1 MRLLVSGGGT
11 GGHIYPALALIERLK
26 QVEPGT
32 EVLYVGT
39 TRGLENK
46 IVPDAGIKLETM
58 KMQGFKRSLS
68 LENFKTIYLF
78 LKSVHHA
85 KSIIR
90 DFKPDVVLGTGGYVS
105 GAVLYAAAKHHI
117 PTVIHEQNSV
127 VGVTNKFLSRYVD
140 EIAIAFAAAR
150 SQFPKGKVTMVG
162 NPRAQ
167 QVVLQTDSQFSW
179 TSYGLKD
186 DVPTLMIFGGSQGAP
201 KINKTVVDA
210 IPQFNEREYQVIF
223 ATGQKRY
230 DQVKELLKDVQIADN
245 VKVVPYIKDMPA
257 KMPKVAALV
266 SRAGATTIAEVTA
279 LGVPTI
285 LIPSPYVTA
294 NHQVKNAQALVRKN
308 AAVMITEDNLDAR
321 SLMVQADKIM
331 ENADLRNEMAA
342 ASRKLGKP
350 DAADHLI
357 KVLHK
362 AINDHQK

>member
-26 QVEPGT
+26 QVEPDT
-32 EVLYVGT
+32 QVLYVGT

-58 KMQGFKRSLS
+58 HMQGFKRSLS
-68 LENFKTIYLF
+68 LDNLKTIYLF

-85 KSIIR
+85 KKIIR

-140 EIAIAFAAAR
+140 QIAIAFEAAR
-150 SQFPKGKVTMVG
+150 SQFPAAKVTMVG

-167 QVVLQTDSQFSW
+167 QVAARAASDFSW

-186 DVPTLMIFGGSQGAP
+186 DLPTMMIFGGSQGAP
-201 KINKTVVDA
+201 KINQTVVDA
-210 IPQFNEREYQVIF
+210 IPEFNRRPYQVIF
-223 ATGQKRY
+223 ATGRKRY
-230 DQVKELLKDVQIADN
+230 DHVKAQLQGVKIGPN

-257 KMPKVAALV
+257 KMPRVAALV

-294 NHQVKNAQALVRKN
+294 NHQVKNAQALVKN
-308 AAVMITEDNLDAR
+308 KAAVMITEDHLDAR
-321 SLMVQADKIM
+321 TLLLQADRIM
-331 ENADLRNEMAA
+331 ENADLRKQMSQ
-342 ASRKLGKP
+342 ASKKMGRP
-350 DAADHLI
+350 DAADRLI
-357 KVLHK
+357 KVLRT
-362 AINDHQK
+362 AIAEHH

>member
-1 MRLLVSGGGT
+1 MRLIVSGGGT

-26 QVEPGT
+26 QVEPDT

-58 KMQGFKRSLS
+58 RMQGFKRSLS
-68 LENFKTIYLF
+68 LDNFKTIYLF
-78 LKSVHHA
+78 LRSVHHA
-85 KSIIR
+85 KKIIR
-90 DFKPDVVLGTGGYVS
+90 AFKPDVVLGTGGYVS

-127 VGVTNKFLSRYVD
+127 VGITNKFLSRYVD
-140 EIAIAFAAAR
+140 QIAIAFEAAR
-150 SQFPKGKVTMVG
+150 DQFPPAKVTMVG

-167 QVVLQTDSQFSW
+167 QAAAQADSQFSW

-186 DVPTLMIFGGSQGAP
+186 NVPTLMIFGGSQGAP
-201 KINKTVVDA
+201 KINRAVVDA
-210 IPQFNEREYQVIF
+210 IPEFNKRSYQVIF

-230 DQVKELLKDVQIADN
+230 DHVQKQLAAAKIGDN

-257 KMPKVAALV
+257 KMPRVAALV

-294 NHQVKNAQALVRKN
+294 NHQVKNAQALVKNN
-308 AAVMITEDNLDAR
+308 AAVMITEDKLDAK
-321 SLMVQADKIM
+321 SLLLQADRIM
-331 ENADLRNEMAA
+331 TNADLRAQMSA
-342 ASRKLGKP
+342 ASKKMGRP
-350 DAADHLI
+350 DAADRLI
-357 KVLHK
+357 KVLHT
-362 AINDHQK
+362 AIAEHR

>member
-26 QVEPGT
+26 QVEPDT

-46 IVPDAGIKLETM
+46 IVPDAGIRLETM
-58 KMQGFKRSLS
+58 QMQGFKRSLS
-68 LENFKTIYLF
+68 LENFKTVYLF

-85 KSIIR
+85 KKIIR

-105 GAVLYAAAKHHI
+105 GAVLYAAAKHHV

-140 EIAIAFAAAR
+140 QIAIAFEAAR
-150 SQFPKGKVTMVG
+150 SQFPADKVTMVG

-167 QVVLQTDSQFSW
+167 QVVSQTDSDFSW
-179 TSYGLKD
+179 TEYGLKD

-201 KINKTVVDA
+201 KINQTVVDA
-210 IPQFNEREYQVIF
+210 IPEFNKRNYQVLF

-230 DQVKELLKDVQIADN
+230 EHVKQQLAGVKLGAN
-245 VKVVPYIKDMPA
+245 VKVVPYIKNMPA

-308 AAVMITEDNLDAR
+308 AGLMITEDKLDAR
-321 SLMVQADKIM
+321 SLLVQADKIM
-331 ENADLRNEMAA
+331 QNADLRQEMATA
-342 ASRKLGKP
+342 AKKLGKP

-357 KVLHK
+357 KVLHT
-362 AINDHQK
+362 AINEHK

>member
-26 QVEPGT
+26 QVEPDT

-58 KMQGFKRSLS
+58 QMQGFKRSLS
-68 LENFKTIYLF
+68 LDNFKTVYLF

-85 KSIIR
+85 KKIIR

-105 GAVLYAAAKHHI
+105 GAVLYAAAKHH
-117 PTVIHEQNSV
+117 
-127 VGVTNKFLSRYVD
+127 LSRYVD
-140 EIAIAFAAAR
+140 QIAIAFEAAR
-150 SQFPKGKVTMVG
+150 SQFPAAKVTMVG

-167 QVVLQTDSQFSW
+167 QVAAQTHSDFSW
-179 TSYGLKD
+179 TEYGLKD
-186 DVPTLMIFGGSQGAP
+186 EVPTLMIFGGSQGAP
-201 KINKTVVDA
+201 KINQTVVDA
-210 IPQFNEREYQVIF
+210 IPEFNKRDYQVLF

-230 DQVKELLKDVQIADN
+230 EHVKEQLKDVKLGAN

-308 AAVMITEDNLDAR
+308 AGLMITEDRLDAR
-321 SLMVQADKIM
+321 SLLVQADKIM
-331 ENADLRNEMAA
+331 QNADLRAEMAA
-342 ASRKLGKP
+342 AAKKLGKP

-357 KVLHK
+357 KVLHA
-362 AINDHQK
+362 AIDEHQ

>member
-26 QVEPGT
+26 QVEPDT

-58 KMQGFKRSLS
+58 QMQGFKRSLS
-68 LENFKTIYLF
+68 LENFKTVYLF

-85 KSIIR
+85 NKIIR

-105 GAVLYAAAKHHI
+105 GAVLYAAAKHHV

-140 EIAIAFAAAR
+140 QIAIAFEAAR
-150 SQFPKGKVTMVG
+150 SQFPADKVTMVG

-167 QVVLQTDSQFSW
+167 QVASQVDSDFSW

-201 KINKTVVDA
+201 KINQTVVDA
-210 IPQFNEREYQVIF
+210 IPEFNQRDYQVIF

-230 DQVKELLKDVQIADN
+230 DHVKEQLKN
-245 VKVVPYIKDMPA
+245 VRIGSNIKVVPYIKDMPA
-257 KMPKVAALV
+257 KMPRVAALV

-294 NHQVKNAQALVRKN
+294 NHQVKNAQALVKKN
-308 AAVMITEDNLDAR
+308 AGVMITEDQLDAR
-321 SLMVQADKIM
+321 SLLVQADKIM
-331 ENADLRNEMAA
+331 QNKELREEMAA
-342 ASRKLGKP
+342 AAKKMVKP

-357 KVLHK
+357 KVLHR
-362 AINDHQK
+362 AIDEHQ

>member
-26 QVEPGT
+26 QVEPDT

-58 KMQGFKRSLS
+58 HMQGFKRSLS
-68 LENFKTIYLF
+68 LDNFKTVYLF
-78 LKSVHHA
+78 LRSVHHA
-85 KSIIR
+85 KRIIR

-105 GAVLYAAAKHHI
+105 GAVLYAAARHHV

-127 VGVTNKFLSRYVD
+127 VGITNKFLSRYVD
-140 EIAIAFAAAR
+140 QIAIAFEAAR
-150 SQFPKGKVTMVG
+150 SQFPEEKVTMVG

-167 QVVLQTDSQFSW
+167 QVASKVDSDFSW
-179 TSYGLKD
+179 TAYGLRD
-186 DVPTLMIFGGSQGAP
+186 DRPTLMIFGGSQGAP
-201 KINKTVVDA
+201 KINQTVVDA
-210 IPQFNEREYQVIF
+210 IPEFNKRDYQVIF

-230 DQVKELLKDVQIADN
+230 DHIKAELKEVQIGSN
-245 VKVVPYIKDMPA
+245 VKVVPYIKDMPS

-308 AAVMITEDNLDAR
+308 AAVMITEDHLDAR
-321 SLMVQADKIM
+321 ALLVQADKIM
-331 ENADLRNEMAA
+331 EDAQLRQEMAA
-342 ASRKLGKP
+342 AAKRIGKP
-350 DAADHLI
+350 DAADRLI
-357 KVLHK
+357 KVLHQ
-362 AINDHQK
+362 AIAQHQ

>member
-26 QVEPGT
+26 QVEPDT

-58 KMQGFKRSLS
+58 HMQGFKRSLS
-68 LENFKTIYLF
+68 LYNFETVYLF

-85 KSIIR
+85 KKIIR

-105 GAVLYAAAKHHI
+105 GAVLYAAAKEHV

-127 VGVTNKFLSRYVD
+127 VGITNKFLSRYVD
-140 EIAIAFAAAR
+140 KIAIAFEAAR
-150 SQFPKGKVTMVG
+150 NQFPTTKVVMTG

-167 QVVLQTDSQFSW
+167 QVAAQADSQFSW
-179 TSYGLKD
+179 TDYGLED

-201 KINKTVVDA
+201 KINSSVVAA
-210 IPQFNEREYQVIF
+210 IPEFNQRNYQVIF

-230 DQVKELLKDVQIADN
+230 ADVQKQLQNVSISRN

-294 NHQVKNAQALVRKN
+294 NHQVKNAQSLVRKN
-308 AAVMITEDNLDAR
+308 AAVMITEDHLDGK
-321 SLMVQADKIM
+321 SLILQADKIM
-331 ENADLRNEMAA
+331 ENAELRDQMAT
-342 ASRKLGKP
+342 ASRQIGHP
-350 DAADHLI
+350 DAADQLI
-357 KVLHK
+357 KVLHS
-362 AINDHQK
+362 AIDAHH

>member
-26 QVEPGT
+26 QVEPDT

-58 KMQGFKRSLS
+58 QMQGFKRSLS
-68 LENFKTIYLF
+68 LENFKTVYLF

-85 KSIIR
+85 NKIIR

-105 GAVLYAAAKHHI
+105 GAVLYAAAKHHV

-140 EIAIAFAAAR
+140 QIAIAFEAAR
-150 SQFPKGKVTMVG
+150 SQFPADKVTMVG

-167 QVVLQTDSQFSW
+167 QVASQVDSDFSW

-201 KINKTVVDA
+201 KINQTVVDA
-210 IPQFNEREYQVIF
+210 IPEFNQRDYQVIF

-230 DQVKELLKDVQIADN
+230 DHVKEQLKN
-245 VKVVPYIKDMPA
+245 VRIGSNIKVVPYIKDMPA
-257 KMPKVAALV
+257 KMPRVAALV

-294 NHQVKNAQALVRKN
+294 NHQVKNAQALVKKN
-308 AAVMITEDNLDAR
+308 AGVMITEDQLDAR
-321 SLMVQADKIM
+321 SLLVQADKIM
-331 ENADLRNEMAA
+331 QKEELREEMAA
-342 ASRKLGKP
+342 AAKKMGKP

-357 KVLHK
+357 KVLHR
-362 AINDHQK
+362 AIDEHQ

>member
-1 MRLLVSGGGT
+1 
-11 GGHIYPALALIERLK
+11 
-26 QVEPGT
+26 
-32 EVLYVGT
+32 
-39 TRGLENK
+39 
-46 IVPDAGIKLETM
+46 
-58 KMQGFKRSLS
+58 
-68 LENFKTIYLF
+68 
-78 LKSVHHA
+78 
-85 KSIIR
+85 
-90 DFKPDVVLGTGGYVS
+90 
-105 GAVLYAAAKHHI
+105 
-117 PTVIHEQNSV
+117 
-127 VGVTNKFLSRYVD
+127 
-140 EIAIAFAAAR
+140 
-150 SQFPKGKVTMVG
+150 
-162 NPRAQ
+162 
-167 QVVLQTDSQFSW
+167 
-179 TSYGLKD
+179 
-186 DVPTLMIFGGSQGAP
+186 MIFGGSQGAP

-210 IPQFNEREYQVIF
+210 IPQFNKREYQVIF

-230 DQVKELLKDVQIADN
+230 DQVKEQLKGIQIADN

-331 ENADLRNEMAA
+331 ENADLRKEMAT

-362 AINDHQK
+362 AIDDHQK

>member
-1 MRLLVSGGGT
+1 
-11 GGHIYPALALIERLK
+11 
-26 QVEPGT
+26 
-32 EVLYVGT
+32 
-39 TRGLENK
+39 
-46 IVPDAGIKLETM
+46 
-58 KMQGFKRSLS
+58 
-68 LENFKTIYLF
+68 
-78 LKSVHHA
+78 
-85 KSIIR
+85 
-90 DFKPDVVLGTGGYVS
+90 
-105 GAVLYAAAKHHI
+105 
-117 PTVIHEQNSV
+117 
-127 VGVTNKFLSRYVD
+127 
-140 EIAIAFAAAR
+140 
-150 SQFPKGKVTMVG
+150 MVG

>member
-26 QVEPGT
+26 QVEPDT

-58 KMQGFKRSLS
+58 QMQGFKRSLS
-68 LENFKTIYLF
+68 LENFKTVYLF

-85 KSIIR
+85 NKIIR
-90 DFKPDVVLGTGGYVS
+90 DCKPDVVLGTGGYVS
-105 GAVLYAAAKHHI
+105 GAVLYAAAKHHV

-140 EIAIAFAAAR
+140 QIAIAFEAAR
-150 SQFPKGKVTMVG
+150 SQFPADKVTMVG

-167 QVVLQTDSQFSW
+167 QVASQVDSDFSW

-201 KINKTVVDA
+201 KINQTVVDA
-210 IPQFNEREYQVIF
+210 IPEFNQRDYQVIF

-230 DQVKELLKDVQIADN
+230 DHVKEQLKN
-245 VKVVPYIKDMPA
+245 VRIGSNIKVVPYIKDMPA
-257 KMPKVAALV
+257 KMPRVAALV

-294 NHQVKNAQALVRKN
+294 NHQVKNAQALVKKN
-308 AAVMITEDNLDAR
+308 AGVMITEDQLDAR
-321 SLMVQADKIM
+321 SLLVQADKIM
-331 ENADLRNEMAA
+331 QNKELREEMAA
-342 ASRKLGKP
+342 AAKKMGKP

-357 KVLHK
+357 KVLHR
-362 AINDHQK
+362 AIDEHQ

>member
-26 QVEPGT
+26 QVEPDT

-46 IVPDAGIKLETM
+46 IVPYAGIKLETM

-68 LENFKTIYLF
+68 LENIKTVYLF
-78 LKSVHHA
+78 LHSVHHA
-85 KSIIR
+85 KKIIR

-140 EIAIAFAAAR
+140 QIAIAFDAAR
-150 SQFPKGKVTMVG
+150 DQFPADKVTMVG

-167 QVVLQTDSQFSW
+167 QVASQTDSDFSW

-201 KINKTVVDA
+201 KINQTVVDA
-210 IPQFNEREYQVIF
+210 IPEFNKRKYQVLF

-230 DQVKELLKDVQIADN
+230 DYVKEQLTGVELGPN

-308 AAVMITEDNLDAR
+308 AGLMITEDKLDAR
-321 SLMVQADKIM
+321 SLLLQADKIM
-331 ENADLRNEMAA
+331 ENADLRKKMAA
-342 ASRKLGKP
+342 AAKEMGKP

-362 AINDHQK
+362 AIDEHK